1 MEHMQFFDQAFQIL
15 IFYFEY
21 IIRNSANVN
30 QLQSL
35 LFFLNFSQQPFILS
49 IPTFPHYIAI
59 NATKFEKQ

>member
-1 MEHMQFFDQAFQIL
+1 MQFFDQAFQIL

-35 LFFLNFSQQPFILS
+35 LFFLNFSQQPFILT
-49 IPTFPHYIAI
+49 IPAFPRYIAI